1 MKYNIV
7 TLALHAKEKKYYELQ
22 ALNFSKQNIQNIHT
36 QSYSIIHPQNL
47 SRDNCRNQSLFI
59 NI

>member
-1 MKYNIV
+1 MKYIIV

-22 ALNFSKQNIQNIHT
+22 ALNFSKQNIHT

>member
-22 ALNFSKQNIQNIHT
+22 ALNFSKQNIHT

-47 SRDNCRNQSLFI
+47 SRDNCRNQSLLI